1 MQEVNSPGGRSPVV
15 ILCVLVQRCGLRS
28 LATAGSKEDMM
39 EFVIGLLIGLVVF
52 DLIALW
58 WGIDS
63 RDGIDS
69 PEWERR
75 QRWFGFH

>member
-1 MQEVNSPGGRSPVV
+1 MRPEKCSDRR
-15 ILCVLVQRCGLRS
+15 I
-28 LATAGSKEDMM
+28 KESMM

-52 DLIALW
+52 DLVALR
-58 WGIDS
+58 WGLDS
-63 RDGIDS
+63 KDSVDS

>member
-1 MQEVNSPGGRSPVV
+1 MRPEKCSDRR
-15 ILCVLVQRCGLRS
+15 I
-28 LATAGSKEDMM
+28 KENMM

-52 DLIALW
+52 DLVVLR

-63 RDGIDS
+63 RDSFDG

-75 QRWFGFH
+75 QRWYGFH

>member
-1 MQEVNSPGGRSPVV
+1 M
-15 ILCVLVQRCGLRS
+15 I
-28 LATAGSKEDMM
+28 KENMM

-52 DLIALW
+52 DLVALR
-58 WGIDS
+58 WGLDS
-63 RDGIDS
+63 KDNVDS